1 MDVEKVADI
10 LASIVDTPIKDA
22 WFLVDEGVL
31 MLGFEHGKTVYIRGR
46 DLTVDMEAPN

>member
-1 MDVEKVADI
+1 MDIKQAADI

-31 MLGFEHGKTVYIRGR
+31 MLGFEHGKTVYIRGNG
-46 DLTVDMEAPN
+46 LEIDMEAPN